1 MFRVEALQHRAD
13 RLSGDVAI
21 AVPVPWQTI
30 GYLIFGG
37 VAAGLTFLATA
48 DYARVETVG
57 GTIVPDSGVSAVVP
71 TRAGIITRLA
81 VKDGQM
87 VEAGAEL
94 AAVRAEEDSAE
105 GPSAAARIG
114 EAIAR
119 QDASLSAQA
128 NAALL
133 AAQAQQGQLAAQR
146 AGLSAE
152 IGQLQSQIA
161 IQTDLIDSA
170 RRDVERARVVAER
183 GFISTRDMQ
192 YREELLMSRRQGL
205 SQLTQALASRKAA
218 LAEAERS
225 GAQVMA
231 QAMAQSA
238 GLSASRAQV
247 AQQAANTD
255 GSRSYVLRA
264 PVAGQ
269 VSALTARTGQPAT
282 PQSPIMSIVP
292 SGSVLQ
298 AELAVPSA
306 AIGFVKP
313 GQSVRLAIDAFPYQR
328 FGTVQGKV
336 VTVPASP
343 VSRQGP
349 NGGVISAYPVI
360 VALDKA
366 SIRAFGRDER
376 LVAGMTLSARITTEK
391 QSLLEWLFEPL
402 YAVRKR

>member
-152 IGQLQSQIA
+152 IGQLQS
-161 IQTDLIDSA
+161 
-170 RRDVERARVVAER
+170 
-183 GFISTRDMQ
+183 
-192 YREELLMSRRQGL
+192 
-205 SQLTQALASRKAA
+205 
-218 LAEAERS
+218 
-225 GAQVMA
+225 
-231 QAMAQSA
+231 
-238 GLSASRAQV
+238 
-247 AQQAANTD
+247 
-255 GSRSYVLRA
+255 
-264 PVAGQ
+264 
-269 VSALTARTGQPAT
+269 
-282 PQSPIMSIVP
+282 
-292 SGSVLQ
+292 
-298 AELAVPSA
+298 
-306 AIGFVKP
+306 
-313 GQSVRLAIDAFPYQR
+313 
-328 FGTVQGKV
+328 
-336 VTVPASP
+336 
-343 VSRQGP
+343 
-349 NGGVISAYPVI
+349 
-360 VALDKA
+360 
-366 SIRAFGRDER
+366 
-376 LVAGMTLSARITTEK
+376 
-391 QSLLEWLFEPL
+391 
-402 YAVRKR
+402 